1 MPIEVKRFAEEMESF
16 WNKSKVTR
24 QPQNPLCQN
33 LGKVLCC
40 RDNKIKLC
48 KNAKKKWHMMLCW
61 MMTKAYFLMMW
72 NIYDKPFIPSPH
84 PLLRSSLDM
93 SPHSFF
99 EPAGRI
105 LAIIKIMIIWLDY
118 EFYSAHYLKR

>member
-48 KNAKKKWHMMLCW
+48 KNAKKKMAYDVMLDDDEG
-61 MMTKAYFLMMW
+61 L
-72 NIYDKPFIPSPH
+72 
-84 PLLRSSLDM
+84 
-93 SPHSFF
+93 FF
-99 EPAGRI
+99 NDVEHI
-105 LAIIKIMIIWLDY
+105 
-118 EFYSAHYLKR
+118 

>member
-1 MPIEVKRFAEEMESF
+1 
-16 WNKSKVTR
+16 
-24 QPQNPLCQN
+24 
-33 LGKVLCC
+33 
-40 RDNKIKLC
+40 
-48 KNAKKKWHMMLCW
+48 
-61 MMTKAYFLMMW
+61 MMTKAYFFNGVEHTYMTNLLYLAL
-72 NIYDKPFIPSPH
+72 N

-93 SPHSFF
+93 SPNSFF